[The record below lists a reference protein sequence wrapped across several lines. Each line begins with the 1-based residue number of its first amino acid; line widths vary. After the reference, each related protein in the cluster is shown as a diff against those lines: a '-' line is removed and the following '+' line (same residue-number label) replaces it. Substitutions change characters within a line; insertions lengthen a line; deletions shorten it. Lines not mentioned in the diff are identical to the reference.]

1 MANEITGRI
10 VRIGETVQIP
20 SKDRQRTFDR
30 RELTIAEFRFDPRTG
45 ERTESDNKPTLEFGG
60 EMCKELDKYAVGQAV
75 TVAFDLQ
82 GTSYTDRQGE
92 TKWFTKANGYR
103 IRLRPDLM
111 GMQQTATSGYAQ
123 AAPQPAPQAQP
134 QQPQSAETAAS
145 TQEQTR
151 QQQPAPQ
158 QQEMFNSQEQG
169 TEDNLPF

>member
-20 SKDRQRTFDR
+20 SKDRQRTFDC

-45 ERTESDNKPTLEFGG
+45 ERTESENKPTLEFGG

-75 TVAFDLQ
+75 TAAFDLQ

-111 GMQQTATSGYAQ
+111 GMQQTAATGYAQVQPQ
-123 AAPQPAPQAQP
+123 AAPQ
-134 QQPQSAETAAS
+134 QQQLQSAETAAS

-169 TEDNLPF
+169 TSDNLPF

>member
-60 EMCKELDKYAVGQAV
+60 EMCKELDKYAAGMAV

-92 TKWFTKANGYR
+92 MKWFTKANGYR

-111 GMQQTATSGYAQ
+111 GMQQTVQPQ
-123 AAPQPAPQAQP
+123 AAPQPQPAP
-134 QQPQSAETAAS
+134 QQPW
-145 TQEQTR
+145 
-151 QQQPAPQ
+151 Q

-169 TEDNLPF
+169 TVDDLPFT

>member
-20 SKDRQRTFDR
+20 SKDRQRTFER

-75 TVAFDLQ
+75 TAAFDLQ

-111 GMQQTATSGYAQ
+111 GMQQTATGYTQVEPQ
-123 AAPQPAPQAQP
+123 AAPQAQP

-145 TQEQTR
+145 TGQR
-151 QQQPAPQ
+151 QAPQ

-169 TEDNLPF
+169 TSDDLPF

>member
-60 EMCKELDKYAVGQAV
+60 EMCKELDKYAAGMAV
-75 TVAFDLQ
+75 TAAFDLQ

-111 GMQQTATSGYAQ
+111 GMQQTVQTGYAQ
-123 AAPQPAPQAQP
+123 VQPQAPQPQP
-134 QQPQSAETAAS
+134 APQSAETAAS
-145 TQEQTR
+145 TQAQ
-151 QQQPAPQ
+151 APQ

>member
-45 ERTESDNKPTLEFGG
+45 ERTESENKPTLEFGG
-60 EMCKELDKYAVGQAV
+60 EMCKELDKYAAGMAV

-92 TKWFTKANGYR
+92 MKWFTKANGYR

-111 GMQQTATSGYAQ
+111 GMQQTAATGYAQVQPQ
-123 AAPQPAPQAQP
+123 AAPQPQPAP
-134 QQPQSAETAAS
+134 QQPW
-145 TQEQTR
+145 
-151 QQQPAPQ
+151 Q
-158 QQEMFNSQEQG
+158 QQEMFNNQEQG
-169 TEDNLPF
+169 TVDDLPFT

>member
-10 VRIGETVQIP
+10 VRIGETVSIP
-20 SKDRQRTFDR
+20 SKDGQRTFER

-45 ERTESDNKPTLEFGG
+45 ERTESENKPTLEFGG
-60 EMCKELDKYAVGQAV
+60 EMCKELDKYAAGMAV

-111 GMQQTATSGYAQ
+111 GMQQTAEQIAQVQPQ
-123 AAPQPAPQAQP
+123 AAPQPQPAP
-134 QQPQSAETAAS
+134 QQPW
-145 TQEQTR
+145 
-151 QQQPAPQ
+151 Q
-158 QQEMFNSQEQG
+158 QQEMFNNQEQG
-169 TEDNLPF
+169 TVDDLPFT

>member
-45 ERTESDNKPTLEFGG
+45 ERTESENKPTLEFGG

-82 GTSYTDRQGE
+82 GTNYTDRQGE

-103 IRLRPDLM
+103 IRLRPDLI
-111 GMQQTATSGYAQ
+111 GMPQTATSGYAQ
-123 AAPQPAPQAQP
+123 VQPQAAPQ
-134 QQPQSAETAAS
+134 QQPQGEETAAS
-145 TQEQTR
+145 TQPQAPR
-151 QQQPAPQ
+151 QAPQ

>member
-10 VRIGETVQIP
+10 VRIGETVSIP
-20 SKDRQRTFDR
+20 SKDGQRTFKR

-60 EMCKELDKYAVGQAV
+60 EMCKELDKYAAGMAV
-75 TVAFDLQ
+75 TAAFDLQ

-111 GMQQTATSGYAQ
+111 GMPQTATSGYTQVQPQ
-123 AAPQPAPQAQP
+123 AAPQPQPAP
-134 QQPQSAETAAS
+134 QQPW
-145 TQEQTR
+145 
-151 QQQPAPQ
+151 Q
-158 QQEMFNSQEQG
+158 QQEMFNNQEQG
-169 TEDNLPF
+169 TVDDLPFT

>member
-20 SKDRQRTFDR
+20 SKDRQRTFSR
-30 RELTIAEFRFDPRTG
+30 RELTLAEFRFDPRTG
-45 ERTESDNKPTLEFGG
+45 GRTESDNKPTLEFGG

-75 TVAFDLQ
+75 TAAFDLQ

-111 GMQQTATSGYAQ
+111 GMQQTVQTGYAQ
-123 AAPQPAPQAQP
+123 VQPQTAPQ
-134 QQPQSAETAAS
+134 QQPQGEETAAS
-145 TQEQTR
+145 TQPQAPR
-151 QQQPAPQ
+151 QAPQ

>member
-10 VRIGETVQIP
+10 VRIGETVSIP
-20 SKDRQRTFDR
+20 SKDGQRTFER

-60 EMCKELDKYAVGQAV
+60 EMCKELDKYAAGMAV
-75 TVAFDLQ
+75 TAAFDLQ

-111 GMQQTATSGYAQ
+111 GMQQTAEQIAQVQPQ
-123 AAPQPAPQAQP
+123 AAPQPQPAP
-134 QQPQSAETAAS
+134 QQPW
-145 TQEQTR
+145 
-151 QQQPAPQ
+151 Q
-158 QQEMFNSQEQG
+158 QQEMFNNQEQG
-169 TEDNLPF
+169 TVDDLPFT

>member
-30 RELTIAEFRFDPRTG
+30 RELTIAEIRFDPRTG

-60 EMCKELDKYAVGQAV
+60 EMCKELDKYAAGQAV
-75 TVAFDLQ
+75 TAAFDLQ
-82 GTSYTDRQGE
+82 GTSYTNQQGE
-92 TKWFTKANGYR
+92 TRWFTKANGYR

-111 GMQQTATSGYAQ
+111 GMQQTVQTGYAQ
-123 AAPQPAPQAQP
+123 VQPQAPQPQPAP
-134 QQPQSAETAAS
+134 QQPQSAETEAS
-145 TQEQTR
+145 TGQQR
-151 QQQPAPQ
+151 QAPQ

>member
-10 VRIGETVQIP
+10 VRIGETVSIP
-20 SKDRQRTFDR
+20 SKDGQRTFDR

-75 TVAFDLQ
+75 TAAFDLQ

-123 AAPQPAPQAQP
+123 AAPQP

-145 TQEQTR
+145 TGQR
-151 QQQPAPQ
+151 QAPQ

>member
-75 TVAFDLQ
+75 TAAFDLQ

-92 TKWFTKANGYR
+92 TKWFTRASGYR

-111 GMQQTATSGYAQ
+111 GMQQTVQPQ
-123 AAPQPAPQAQP
+123 AAPQPQSTP
-134 QQPQSAETAAS
+134 QQPW
-145 TQEQTR
+145 
-151 QQQPAPQ
+151 Q

-169 TEDNLPF
+169 TVDDLPFT

>member
-10 VRIGETVQIP
+10 VRIGETAQIP
-20 SKDRQRTFDR
+20 SKDGQRTFSR
-30 RELTIAEFRFDPRTG
+30 RELTLAEFRFDSRTG
-45 ERTESDNKPTLEFGG
+45 ERTESDNKPTVEFGG
-60 EMCKELDKYAVGQAV
+60 EICRELDKYAVGQAV
-75 TVAFDLQ
+75 TVAFDPQ

-111 GMQQTATSGYAQ
+111 GMQQTAATGYAQ
-123 AAPQPAPQAQP
+123 VQPQAAPQP

>member
-1 MANEITGRI
+1 MKTIDYMANEITGRI

-20 SKDRQRTFDR
+20 SKDRQRTFER

-75 TVAFDLQ
+75 TAAFDLQ
-82 GTSYTDRQGE
+82 GTSYTGRQGE

-111 GMQQTATSGYAQ
+111 GMPQTAEQIAQVQPQ
-123 AAPQPAPQAQP
+123 AAPQPQPAP
-134 QQPQSAETAAS
+134 QQPW
-145 TQEQTR
+145 
-151 QQQPAPQ
+151 Q
-158 QQEMFNSQEQG
+158 QQEMFNNQEQG
-169 TEDNLPF
+169 TVDDLPFT

>member
-10 VRIGETVQIP
+10 VRIGETVSIP

-75 TVAFDLQ
+75 TAAFDLQ
-82 GTSYTDRQGE
+82 GTSYTNQQGE

-123 AAPQPAPQAQP
+123 VQPQAPQPQPAPQQP
-134 QQPQSAETAAS
+134 W
-145 TQEQTR
+145 
-151 QQQPAPQ
+151 Q

-169 TEDNLPF
+169 TVDDLPFT

>member
-20 SKDRQRTFDR
+20 SKDRQRTFER

-45 ERTESDNKPTLEFGG
+45 ERTESENKPTLEFGG

-75 TVAFDLQ
+75 TAAFDLQ

-111 GMQQTATSGYAQ
+111 GMQQTAATGYAQVQPQ
-123 AAPQPAPQAQP
+123 AAPQPQPAP
-134 QQPQSAETAAS
+134 QQPW
-145 TQEQTR
+145 
-151 QQQPAPQ
+151 Q
-158 QQEMFNSQEQG
+158 QQEMFNNQEQG
-169 TEDNLPF
+169 TVDDLPFT

>member
-10 VRIGETVQIP
+10 VRIGETVSIP
-20 SKDRQRTFDR
+20 SKDGQRTFER

-45 ERTESDNKPTLEFGG
+45 ERTESENKPTLEFGR
-60 EMCKELDKYAVGQAV
+60 EMCKELDKYAAGMAV

-111 GMQQTATSGYAQ
+111 GMQQTATSDYAQ

-145 TQEQTR
+145 TGQR
-151 QQQPAPQ
+151 QAPQ
-158 QQEMFNSQEQG
+158 QQDMFNSQEQG
-169 TEDNLPF
+169 TSDDLPF

>member
-1 MANEITGRI
+1 MKIIDYMANEITGRI

-111 GMQQTATSGYAQ
+111 GMQQTVQTEVQ
-123 AAPQPAPQAQP
+123 QQPAAPQPQGTAAQPAQP
-134 QQPQSAETAAS
+134 QQGQ
-145 TQEQTR
+145 
-151 QQQPAPQ
+151 
-158 QQEMFNSQEQG
+158 MFNGQEKG
-169 TEDNLPF
+169 TDDDLPF